1 MDELRIYILLFDRAG
16 YGESDPNPK
25 RSLKSEASDIDELAD
40 LMQLGSKYYVIG
52 VSLGCYAVWSC
63 LKRTPQRQISF
74 PYLYMF
80 VCLSVFFELLSSY
93 ILWGNCRLAGVAM
106 IVPIINYKWR
116 SLPNELTKDDYRKNL
131 CRWIIW
137 LLRHTPGLLHWWL
150 TQKFFPSANVLDHSP
165 AFFNNKDLDSL
176 RNTPGYQLFTQV
188 IFITA
193 YYILLQ
199 IV

>member
-1 MDELRIYILLFDRAG
+1 MLCSLELSQKDTTKANIISIFIY
-16 YGESDPNPK
+16 
-25 RSLKSEASDIDELAD
+25 
-40 LMQLGSKYYVIG
+40 
-52 VSLGCYAVWSC
+52 
-63 LKRTPQRQISF
+63 
-74 PYLYMF
+74 
-80 VCLSVFFELLSSY
+80 VCLSQCFFLSYYYHIS
-93 ILWGNCRLAGVAM
+93 LWGNCRLAGVAM

-150 TQKFFPSANVLDHSP
+150 TQKLFPSANVLDHSP

-188 IFITA
+188 IFITT
-193 YYILLQ
+193 YYILVSCKCEYESTFVLFRRTEYNN
-199 IV
+199 VVHLNLYVVTV

>member
-1 MDELRIYILLFDRAG
+1 MFFLLT
-16 YGESDPNPK
+16 
-25 RSLKSEASDIDELAD
+25 
-40 LMQLGSKYYVIG
+40 YYHP
-52 VSLGCYAVWSC
+52 W
-63 LKRTPQRQISF
+63 
-74 PYLYMF
+74 
-80 VCLSVFFELLSSY
+80 E
-93 ILWGNCRLAGVAM
+93 NCRLAGVAM

-150 TQKFFPSANVLDHSP
+150 TQKLFPSANVLDHSP

-188 IFITA
+188 IFITI
-193 YYILLQ
+193 YIYILVSCKCVNMNLLLFCRTEYNN
-199 IV
+199 VVHLNLYAVTV

>member
-80 VCLSVFFELLSSY
+80 VCLSVFFLSYYHHISLWELQAS
-93 ILWGNCRLAGVAM
+93 
-106 IVPIINYKWR
+106 R
-116 SLPNELTKDDYRKNL
+116 S
-131 CRWIIW
+131 C
-137 LLRHTPGLLHWWL
+137 H
-150 TQKFFPSANVLDHSP
+150 
-165 AFFNNKDLDSL
+165 DST
-176 RNTPGYQLFTQV
+176 NYQLQMAFSSK
-188 IFITA
+188 
-193 YYILLQ
+193 
-199 IV
+199 